1 MTKSVELVNHNFR
14 SRYINGNKHK
24 NGIKIL
30 HWNPGAKHLHNKIEN
45 IESAVNGYKP
55 GILGISES
63 NFLRSHDVNEVQIEN
78 YNLFFSDT
86 LNNEN
91 LKVSSGGLCT

>member
-1 MTKSVELVNHNFR
+1 MGL
-14 SRYINGNKHK
+14 
-24 NGIKIL
+24 
-30 HWNPGAKHLHNKIEN
+30 KHLHNKIEN
-45 IESAVNGYKP
+45 IESVVNVYKR

-78 YNLFFSDT
+78 YNIFFSET

-91 LKVSSGGLCT
+91 LKVSRVVVYVHVG